1 MEGEEAKRERE
12 REKGVFVESVGRS
25 RVVFFI
31 NVADRMVRSRGVFNA
46 NGWKAIMVPGV
57 RPEIRPRRSRMY
69 HSEENIRALIN
80 FN

>member
-1 MEGEEAKRERE
+1 MEGEETKRERE

-46 NGWKAIMVPGV
+46 NG
-57 RPEIRPRRSRMY
+57 
-69 HSEENIRALIN
+69 
-80 FN
+80 

>member
-1 MEGEEAKRERE
+1 MEGEEAKRE

-46 NGWKAIMVPGV
+46 NG
-57 RPEIRPRRSRMY
+57 
-69 HSEENIRALIN
+69 
-80 FN
+80 